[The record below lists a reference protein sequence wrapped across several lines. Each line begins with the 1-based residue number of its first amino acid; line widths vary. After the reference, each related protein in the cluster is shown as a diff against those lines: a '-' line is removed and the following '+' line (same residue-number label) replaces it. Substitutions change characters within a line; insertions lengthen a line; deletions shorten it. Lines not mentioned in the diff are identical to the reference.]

1 MSKTNLLHE
10 IKKDSN
16 GTFFMFSQYSED
28 LIKSISDN
36 GIKIVPNKFYCINIT
51 DINETNKTLPELF
64 QNYYENSLTLFRLK
78 NANYDPNQSLYFLWK
93 TIDKLNLTYNIN
105 YSSTIDIVSYN
116 EVNGIGYNE
125 IGCYIQPNANRQSFD
140 KINNKIP
147 TQIFDYDYDTNFIYG
162 WKNEPATDLSFRPIF
177 DKDTSYI
184 YGNGFIPQYKNLTDD
199 KSFDFN
205 MILLTY
211 TLSSGEK
218 TYEAPLGIYITGDIE
233 NNSITNTVTKWVQN
247 AEIYNQG
254 SSYNLK
260 ICTKII
266 LTPGNEQISS
276 IEVNNNEALYSRII
290 DRMYESMEKM
300 DDIADSTN
308 EHINNINEH
317 ITLIQNS
324 KNVPYIRKVNGIPYW
339 FVNGVNTGV
348 STDIIAD
355 KAVNDGLGNNIVSTY
370 NTKEEASKEH
380 KTIQEQIDALVG
392 RSDVVDVVASKA
404 ALDAYDIN
412 KITEND
418 VIKVLKDESRNNEIT
433 YYRLVSGAWVFLC
446 SLGDFYSKEESDDKF
461 VAKELGKD
469 LSTNDYTNKDKEKVQ
484 NTFPNVEIPVDIFEI
499 RTASATKNDIIE
511 VFGTLDNYK
520 EICKKLGN
528 NYVGV
533 IRADNPNFVV
543 SGIIQ
548 GAVVRDTYILAVIN
562 YDGYGIVIEYDE
574 NEDSFNV
581 DVDNA
586 VFVKSE
592 EGKDLISD
600 TDLARIGSISTINQ
614 RIFIRPTNWVA
625 QTGKNTLYQSEEFTN
640 IRTRNKKVIR
650 VGSFKAF
657 KDEVAYPTTEWTMDY
672 KTTPNGAVKTI
683 IASESSEHLGGRI
696 LTFMDGTTLVAYLEI
711 FDNSIDVFNMTQ
723 GAIYINNITY
733 NGAFFKAIIPIQGLT
748 TKHRVI
754 PMIVANSEGAAYD
767 VALTHYGFIRNGEVE
782 FKCLRQALDDDII
795 EMAIVANLTD
805 KTIDSFY
812 IRQVTYSEYEIDI
825 LLALKAD
832 KSYVDDKIGNI
843 NTILDNINGEII

>member
-1 MSKTNLLHE
+1 MLEYQIQMTWVQDSAVLSSLDSYTPKEWE
-10 IKKDSN
+10 IALS
-16 GTFFMFSQYSED
+16 TAPFMKGAD
-28 LIKSISDN
+28 GSIVTIGDN
-36 GIKIVPNKFYCINIT
+36 GNWFVDGVDTGRTSIGDSAYQVAVDNGFVGTEKEWLLSLVPVKGKDYFTAADKLEIVGSTMQVLQPKLDKKQDKLIAGKGIDIKENVISTNFEAGTKDYNDLNNKPQINGEELVGNKISKELHIPYTSPTSGTEVIVP
-51 DINETNKTLPELF
+51 
-64 QNYYENSLTLFRLK
+64 
-78 NANYDPNQSLYFLWK
+78 
-93 TIDKLNLTYNIN
+93 
-105 YSSTIDIVSYN
+105 
-116 EVNGIGYNE
+116 
-125 IGCYIQPNANRQSFD
+125 
-140 KINNKIP
+140 
-147 TQIFDYDYDTNFIYG
+147 
-162 WKNEPATDLSFRPIF
+162 
-177 DKDTSYI
+177 
-184 YGNGFIPQYKNLTDD
+184 
-199 KSFDFN
+199 
-205 MILLTY
+205 
-211 TLSSGEK
+211 
-218 TYEAPLGIYITGDIE
+218 
-233 NNSITNTVTKWVQN
+233 
-247 AEIYNQG
+247 
-254 SSYNLK
+254 
-260 ICTKII
+260 
-266 LTPGNEQISS
+266 
-276 IEVNNNEALYSRII
+276 
-290 DRMYESMEKM
+290 
-300 DDIADSTN
+300 
-308 EHINNINEH
+308 
-317 ITLIQNS
+317 
-324 KNVPYIRKVNGIPYW
+324 
-339 FVNGVNTGV
+339 
-348 STDIIAD
+348 TDIIAD

-433 YYRLVSGAWVFLC
+433 YYRLVSGAWVFLG

-484 NTFPNVEIPVDIFEI
+484 NTFPNVEIPIDIFEI

-533 IRADNPNFVV
+533 IRGDDPNFVV

-548 GAVVRDTYILAVIN
+548 GAVVRDTYILAVIS
-562 YDGYGIVIEYDE
+562 YDGYSIVIEYDE

-711 FDNSIDVFNMTQ
+711 FDNSIDVSNMTQ